1 MRPEPEQRA
10 APAGF
15 AEGPREGVVV
25 RDLRRFAD
33 GRGWLAELFREDE
46 AAAGFRPARAYV
58 SETLPGVR
66 RGPHEHRE
74 QADYFCFFGPSN
86 FELRMWDARAGSPS
100 YGRVMTLVAGQ
111 DSPKAVVVPA
121 GVVHAYRN
129 VGGVPGLVVNLPDR
143 LYMGEGRREPVDE
156 IRHEDDPDTVYR
168 MED

>member
-1 MRPEPEQRA
+1 M
-10 APAGF
+10 
-15 AEGPREGVVV
+15 
-25 RDLRRFAD
+25 
-33 GRGWLAELFREDE
+33 
-46 AAAGFRPARAYV
+46 AYV